1 MNTSAT
7 GGYLTPTDIPLPG
20 GLTLDQF
27 IQQIIAGITGIAG
40 EFVRPRFQQQP
51 PIQPDIDKDWVAVG
65 ITTTPVEGNS
75 YQKQNNTTA
84 TLSRWE
90 TLEVLCSFYGPNSLV
105 NATIL
110 RDGFQIAQNRDVL
123 KTGLINFTDSS
134 DIQRAPNL
142 TNERW
147 FDRQDITINLLREV
161 QRTYAILP
169 LVSAQGNI
177 ETDTSPQIIESF
189 NTINVRGS

>member
-7 GGYLTPTDIPLPG
+7 GGYLLPTEIPLPG

-27 IQQIIAGITGIAG
+27 IQQAISGITGIAPA
-40 EFVRPRFQQQP
+40 FVRPRYQQEP
-51 PIQPDIDKDWVAVG
+51 PIQPDIGKDWVAIG
-65 ITTTPVEGNS
+65 ITVTPVDGNS
-75 YQKQNNTTA
+75 YQKQDDTSA
-84 TLSRWE
+84 LLSRWE
-90 TLEVLCSFYGPNSLV
+90 TLEVLCSFYGPNSLL

-110 RDGFQIAQNRDVL
+110 RDGFQISQNRDVL
-123 KTGLINFTDSS
+123 KSGNINFTDSS

-142 TNERW
+142 TNQRW

-169 LVSAQGNI
+169 LVSAEGIIN
-177 ETDTSPQIIESF
+177 TDTSPQIIGSF
-189 NTINVRGS
+189 NSINVRT